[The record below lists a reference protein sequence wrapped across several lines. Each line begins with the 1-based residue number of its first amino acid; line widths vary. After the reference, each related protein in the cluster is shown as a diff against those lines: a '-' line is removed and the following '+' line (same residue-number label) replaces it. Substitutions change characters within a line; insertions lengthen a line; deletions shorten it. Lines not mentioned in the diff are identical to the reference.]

1 MTVMTKLNM
10 PRHIDRSTWG
20 RGPWDDEPDRV
31 EFEHAGLP
39 CLLKRNRGGVWCG
52 YAAVPPD
59 HPWHGTHYDEVPVDV
74 HGGLTYADACRG
86 SICHVPQPGE
96 PDNVWWFGFDSG
108 HVGDVIPALPQVTE
122 WTDDYR
128 DMAYV
133 RAETTRLAEQLA
145 AKTPRTRGEAEQP

>member
-1 MTVMTKLNM
+1 MTVITKLNM

-20 RGPWDDEPDRV
+20 LGPWDDEPDRV

-39 CLLKRNRGGVWCG
+39 
-52 YAAVPPD
+52 
-59 HPWHGTHYDEVPVDV
+59 
-74 HGGLTYADACRG
+74 YADACRG

-96 PDNVWWFGFDSG
+96 PDNVWWFGFDCG

-122 WTDDYR
+122 WTDDSR

-145 AKTPRTRGEAEQP
+145 AKTPRTGGEAEQP